1 MPSLFAVLL
10 GGNCAPRSN
19 AELHDVVFAVGD
31 RIDDVLEQLP
41 DLWFGTLDGLHIDS
55 WVDLS
60 VADGHRVTLQRER
73 PAAGPHLYFINLGA
87 YLPGA
92 FAEQH
97 ASTFLVADHAA
108 EVERRARADLLRGYE
123 QVHTDDLHEVGG
135 CLRVDEVG
143 GWHVALAPTTDPA
156 TTRPHNG
163 YLPLPPGL
171 LARHA
176 ARRNR
181 SDSP

>member
-19 AELHDVVFAVGD
+19 TELHDVVFAVGD
-31 RIDDVLEQLP
+31 RIEDTHEQLP
-41 DLWFGTLDGLHIDS
+41 DLWFGTPDGLHIDS
-55 WVDLS
+55 WIDLS
-60 VADGHRVTLQRER
+60 VADGHRVTLQREQ
-73 PAAGPHLYFINLGA
+73 PVGGPHLYFVNLGA

-97 ASTFLVADHAA
+97 ACAFLVADDEAA
-108 EVERRARADLLRGYE
+108 VERRARVDLLRGHE
-123 QVHTDDLHEVGG
+123 QVHTDDLHRVDDR
-135 CLRVDEVG
+135 LRLDEVG
-143 GWHVALAPTTDPA
+143 GWYVALAPTTDPA

-163 YLPLPPGL
+163 YLPLPPEL

-181 SDSP
+181 SDTP